1 MILLIVLFWVFFA
14 LALHPYITY
23 PFVIMILSSLRAR
36 PQQEGSEKP
45 LVSVVIP
52 TYNEEETIERRIQNL
67 LEMDWPTDRL
77 EVLVASDGSG
87 DRTNEIVAG
96 LAAADPRV
104 RLLDLPRGGRCA
116 AVNAGVA
123 AASGEIV
130 LLTDASTQFAPDVVG
145 KLVAHFADQRVWVV
159 VGTVNMLPFERTPL
173 NFTEGLYWR
182 FESRLREMEAR
193 AGLAF
198 IGSGACIA
206 VRRDRFPQLED
217 DASDDLNLVLKVI
230 SQGGRALQ
238 VANIGVYDYMDGD
251 VGKQLQSRTRRVV
264 RSLTTIS
271 RNAAIMNPLSHPD
284 YAFCVISHKVLRW
297 MSPLW
302 LIGML
307 ATSASLF
314 ALPFYRYVFLAQA
327 AFYGLAVLGL
337 AAQRLSVSSS
347 PLLAIPLGVVVA
359 NAAFLRGLITFLAG
373 RRVQMHNPLRPS
385 EPAGPRS

>member
-23 PFVIMILSSLRAR
+23 PFVIMILSSLRPRPAQQAR
-36 PQQEGSEKP
+36 QKP
-45 LVSVVIP
+45 LVTVVIP
-52 TYNEEETIERRIQNL
+52 AYNEENDIERRVRNL
-67 LEMDWPTDRL
+67 LEMDWPADRL
-77 EVLVASDGSG
+77 EVIVVSDGSE
-87 DRTNEIVAG
+87 DRTNEIVRA
-96 LAAADPRV
+96 LATSDSRV
-104 RLLDLPRGGRCA
+104 HLLDIPRGGRCA
-116 AVNAGVA
+116 AINAGAA

-130 LLTDASTQFAPDVVG
+130 LLTDASTQFAPDVIS
-145 KLVAHFADQRVWVV
+145 KLVAHFGDPRVWVV

-230 SQGGRALQ
+230 TQGGRAVQ

-251 VGKQLQSRTRRVV
+251 VNKQLQSRTRRVV

-271 RNAAIMNPLSHPD
+271 RNAAIMNPLNHPD

-307 ATSASLF
+307 VTSASLF
-314 ALPFYRYVFLAQA
+314 AVPFYRYAFFAQT
-327 AFYGLAVLGL
+327 AFYGLALVGL
-337 AAQRLSVSSS
+337 VAQRLSFSSS
-347 PLLAIPLGVVVA
+347 PLLAVPLGVVVA
-359 NAAFLRGLITFLAG
+359 NVAFLRGLIAFLTGG
-373 RRVQMHNPLRPS
+373 RLRTHEPVRPQS
-385 EPAGPRS
+385 ER

>member
-23 PFVIMILSSLRAR
+23 PFVIMILSSLRPRPAQQAR
-36 PQQEGSEKP
+36 QKP
-45 LVSVVIP
+45 LVTVVIP
-52 TYNEEETIERRIQNL
+52 AYNEENDIERRVRNL
-67 LEMDWPTDRL
+67 LEMDWPVDRL
-77 EVLVASDGSG
+77 EVIVVSDGSE
-87 DRTNEIVAG
+87 DRTNEIVRA
-96 LAAADPRV
+96 LATGDPRV
-104 RLLDLPRGGRCA
+104 HLLDIPRGGRCA
-116 AVNAGVA
+116 AINAGAA

-130 LLTDASTQFAPDVVG
+130 LLTDASTQFAPDVIS
-145 KLVAHFADQRVWVV
+145 KLVEHFGDPRVWVV

-230 SQGGRALQ
+230 TQGGRAVQ

-251 VGKQLQSRTRRVV
+251 VNKQLQSRTRRVV

-271 RNAAIMNPLSHPD
+271 RNAAIMNPLNHPD

-307 ATSASLF
+307 VTSAGLF
-314 ALPFYRYVFLAQA
+314 AVPFYRYAFFAQT
-327 AFYGLAVLGL
+327 AFYGLALVGL
-337 AAQRLSVSSS
+337 VAQRLSFSSS
-347 PLLAIPLGVVVA
+347 PLLAVPLGVVVA
-359 NAAFLRGLITFLAG
+359 NVAFLRGLIAFLTGG
-373 RRVQMHNPLRPS
+373 RLRTHEPVRPQS
-385 EPAGPRS
+385 ER

>member
-23 PFVIMILSSLRAR
+23 PFVIMILSSLRPR
-36 PQQEGSEKP
+36 PAQEAHQKP
-45 LVSVVIP
+45 LVTVVIP
-52 TYNEEETIERRIQNL
+52 AYNEENGIERRVRNL
-67 LEMDWPTDRL
+67 LEMDWPVDRL
-77 EVLVASDGSG
+77 EVIVVSDGSE
-87 DRTNEIVAG
+87 DRTNEIVRA
-96 LAAADPRV
+96 LATSDPRV
-104 RLLDLPRGGRCA
+104 RLLDIPRGGKCA
-116 AVNAGVA
+116 AINAGAA

-130 LLTDASTQFAPDVVG
+130 LLTDVPTQFAPDVIS
-145 KLVAHFADQRVWVV
+145 KLVAHLGDPRVWVA

-230 SQGGRALQ
+230 AQGGRAVQ

-251 VGKQLQSRTRRVV
+251 VSKQLQSRTRRVV

-271 RNAAIMNPLSHPD
+271 RNVAIMNPLNHPD

-307 ATSASLF
+307 VTSAGLF
-314 ALPFYRYVFLAQA
+314 AVPFYRYAFFAQT
-327 AFYGLAVLGL
+327 AFYGLALVGL
-337 AAQRLSVSSS
+337 VTQRLSVSSS
-347 PLLAIPLGVVVA
+347 PLLAVPLGVVVA
-359 NAAFLRGLITFLAG
+359 NVAFLRGLVTFLTGG
-373 RRVQMHNPLRPS
+373 RLRTHEPTRPQS
-385 EPAGPRS
+385 ER